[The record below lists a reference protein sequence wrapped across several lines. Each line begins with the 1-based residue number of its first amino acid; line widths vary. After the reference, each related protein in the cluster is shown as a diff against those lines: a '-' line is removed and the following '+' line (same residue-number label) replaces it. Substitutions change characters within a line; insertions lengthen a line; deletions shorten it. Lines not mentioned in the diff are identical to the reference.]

1 MSKREDCVEG
11 PRNDFDAAV
20 LEAFL
25 GREFGGGKSARL
37 TLERVAGGQSN
48 PTFFVTLGSRRMVMR
63 KKPPGQLLPSAHAV
77 DREHRVLSALGPIG
91 FPVPQTLLY
100 CDDSTIVGT
109 PFYLMERLE
118 GRVFHDASLPDV
130 PAVER
135 TAMYFEAADTLAR
148 LHDVSPSAVGLADF
162 GRPQG
167 YFERQIRRWTR
178 QYELARWRDLKDIE
192 TLADWL
198 PRHLPA
204 DEETR
209 ISHGDFR
216 IGNLMFHPREPRIIA
231 VLDWELATLGQPLAD
246 VAYSALGWLNS
257 PEEYGGLRGLNLVKL
272 GVPARET
279 YAERYF
285 ASRKT
290 PATQPLLPFH
300 TAFSFFRMAIIFEGI
315 AARARAGIAA
325 ADNASE
331 VGELSAVF
339 ARRGVE
345 CLNGALS
352 V

>member
-1 MSKREDCVEG
+1 MSKREDCVG
-11 PRNDFDAAV
+11 AQQLDFDASV

-25 GREFGGGKSARL
+25 GRELGEGKSARL

-48 PTFFVTLGSRRMVMR
+48 PTFFVTLGTRRMVMR
-63 KKPPGQLLPSAHAV
+63 KKPSGQLLPSAHAV
-77 DREHRVLSALGPIG
+77 DREHRVLSALAPTG

-130 PAVER
+130 PAAGR

-148 LHDVSPSAVGLADF
+148 LHDVSPAAVGLADF

-178 QYELARWRDLKDIE
+178 QYELARWRDLKDVE

-246 VAYSALGWLNS
+246 LAYSALGWLNS
-257 PEEYGGLRGLNLVKL
+257 PEEYGGLRGLDLVTL
-272 GVPARET
+272 GVPTRET

-285 ASRKT
+285 ASRKMPGT
-290 PATQPLLPFH
+290 KPLLPFH